1 MGYTGWLMPDGK
13 FFPCEHK
20 EHSETIRE
28 LLEMPQYRGLM
39 AKNIERGKPY
49 NHTPIGSV
57 CFWDTDFKFASFEG
71 DLTKPVEE
79 FLLKYFVEFNLE
91 QQKCIYT
98 KFMIMYGRNSEIC
111 QKLMRTRG

>member
-49 NHTPIGSV
+49 NHTPI
-57 CFWDTDFKFASFEG
+57 ASFEG